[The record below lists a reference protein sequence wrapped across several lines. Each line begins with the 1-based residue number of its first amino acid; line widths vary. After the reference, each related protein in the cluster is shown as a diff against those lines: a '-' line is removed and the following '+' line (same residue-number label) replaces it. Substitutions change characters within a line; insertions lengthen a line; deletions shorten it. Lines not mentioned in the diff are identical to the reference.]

1 MFTKK
6 GCPLRCSTVIP
17 VITSS
22 LGFDIRFR
30 SQKKIVVYEL
40 KSLSVIND
48 AVIKDLQ
55 FKFITLFRLFSRRQ
69 SLLKNILK
77 LMNG

>member
-48 AVIKDLQ
+48 AVIKADM
-55 FKFITLFRLFSRRQ
+55 FYRLTV
-69 SLLKNILK
+69 
-77 LMNG
+77 